1 MRTHLLWSDAGFQ
14 VWHRGE
20 NRMAFWW
27 EPWSAVGAAIDEG
40 YSGA

>member
-1 MRTHLLWSDAGFQ
+1 MRTHLLWADAGFQ
-14 VWHRGE
+14 VWHGGD
-20 NRMAFWW
+20 FWW